1 MSMSIKRLDGMEST
15 TFGCIPFK
23 TDEQNHIQATLQKNV
38 LSMNTDILQH
48 PTDSQ
53 LYDYSVSFE
62 M

>member
-1 MSMSIKRLDGMEST
+1 MSIKRPDWFESS